1 MYGKR
6 KAGSH
11 AGPGVYHLGAG
22 VVVLAGVVCAKSLQA
37 QGKRK
42 ENCTILKFKGWGLV
56 AGSKT

>member
-42 ENCTILKFKGWGLV
+42 EKLHYLEIQGL
-56 AGSKT
+56 GISCR

>member
-22 VVVLAGVVCAKSLQA
+22 VVVLARVVCAKSLQA
-37 QGKRK
+37 QGKEMK
-42 ENCTILKFKGWGLV
+42 SVLY
-56 AGSKT
+56 